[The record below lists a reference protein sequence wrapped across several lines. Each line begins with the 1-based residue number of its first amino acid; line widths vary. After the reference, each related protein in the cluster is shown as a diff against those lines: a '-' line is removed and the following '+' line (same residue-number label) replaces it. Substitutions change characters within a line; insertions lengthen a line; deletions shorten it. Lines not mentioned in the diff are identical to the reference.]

1 MKSLVYPPDS
11 ILGIAANSKLA
22 KISSN
27 KNKPNGQFHLANDRS
42 VIMAFMR
49 DMPTRKVNGIGRVFE
64 RELDA
69 IGVKTCG
76 DIYAHR
82 GMLPRLFGEKAFQ
95 FLMTCYLGI
104 GRTDIKP
111 AEEYERKSVGTES
124 TFRDMSGSD
133 LRTKLRHIA
142 EELEKDLKRTECKGR
157 TLVLKIKLHT
167 YEVYTRQTIPPT
179 AVYKADDLYKYSI
192 PMLVKLEKEI
202 SGLTLRLM
210 GLRCTNLVSTKKDG
224 IDFFGMA
231 KSSKP
236 SSGTST
242 PRPAINDDEQ
252 WEVWPETEFE
262 DAARQELQD
271 EMNEIEMLS
280 QEVEGRSN
288 VGIGTERHA
297 HGKAVLPTPVPSLSK
312 STPSIEEG
320 QTWSCPICSRPQAAD
335 DKAFNEHIDLCL
347 SRETIQDV
355 VKDTSTHDVL
365 IDMRNSNA
373 EPERSSTSRKR
384 GRPAKEADIDRAQK
398 KLFFS

>member
-1 MKSLVYPPDS
+1 
-11 ILGIAANSKLA
+11 
-22 KISSN
+22 
-27 KNKPNGQFHLANDRS
+27 
-42 VIMAFMR
+42 MAFMR

-104 GRTDIKP
+104 GRTDIRP
-111 AEEYERKSVGTES
+111 AAEFERKSVGTES
-124 TFRDMSGSD
+124 TFRDMSGPD

-142 EELEKDLKRTECKGR
+142 EELEKDLKRTQFKGR
-157 TLVLKIKLHT
+157 TLVLKIKLHS
-167 YEVYTRQTIPPT
+167 YEVFTRQTIPPT

-192 PMLVKLEKEI
+192 AMLVKLEKENP
-202 SGLTLRLM
+202 GLTLRLM

-231 KSSKP
+231 KNSK
-236 SSGTST
+236 SGTGNST
-242 PRPAINDDEQ
+242 PRPASRDDEQ

-262 DAARQELQD
+262 DAARQEIQD

-280 QEVEGRSN
+280 QEAEGRSN
-288 VGIGTERHA
+288 IGVGTERHA
-297 HGKAVLPTPVPSLSK
+297 HGKAILPNPTSSNIKQPEIS
-312 STPSIEEG
+312 EEE
-320 QTWSCPICSRPQAAD
+320 QTWSCPICSRPQPAD

-347 SRETIQDV
+347 SRQTIEEV
-355 VKDTSTHDVL
+355 VKATTSDEAVPAIRRDTSV
-365 IDMRNSNA
+365 
-373 EPERSSTSRKR
+373 PEKSSSKKR
-384 GRPAKEADIDRAQK
+384 GRPAKEPDTDRAQK